1 MSNFFFNLNLLTMPI
16 FFDITTAKLHYNTIY
31 VVRGATQYV
40 AILWHGIATSKL
52 FPISKRI
59 LLCVCMCSE
68 QKKKKKKKKPLRHH
82 SQDFQHNQCCTF
94 FILLVII
101 FPSKIIFCLLY
112 ITFLF
117 IMENYSRRLSML
129 CLGKKKK
136 KKKLPSHLLNFSFKI
151 LRSLIQSFCSQSQKI
166 KKMYVLI

>member
-31 VVRGATQYV
+31 VVRGATLYV

-68 QKKKKKKKKPLRHH
+68 QKKKKKKNHLDIIARTFSITNVVH
-82 SQDFQHNQCCTF
+82 S
-94 FILLVII
+94 
-101 FPSKIIFCLLY
+101 S
-112 ITFLF
+112 
-117 IMENYSRRLSML
+117 
-129 CLGKKKK
+129 
-136 KKKLPSHLLNFSFKI
+136 FS
-151 LRSLIQSFCSQSQKI
+151 L
-166 KKMYVLI
+166 